1 MGRPFRARDRRAT
14 LGRGM
19 GNLTLA
25 CWGALPSPEARH
37 NRRRGAQT
45 GPGFA
50 PGLGRVRCQGSGS
63 GGHVPSGITA
73 SSGQPGGGAARSP
86 RPR

>member
-1 MGRPFRARDRRAT
+1 MGRPFGARDRGAT

-19 GNLTLA
+19 GNLTLT
-25 CWGALPSPEARH
+25 CWRALPSPEARH

-50 PGLGRVRCQGSGS
+50 PELG
-63 GGHVPSGITA
+63 
-73 SSGQPGGGAARSP
+73 
-86 RPR
+86 